1 MDLKAIL
8 KRKVS
13 HMKGIKLECTFW
25 FTVLISYRVVEKNE
39 KVDQEQQKKELED
52 IEDKYFEKYYN
63 ELKNTKQDSNCSYK
77 QIPKFFFKLPKED
90 DLLQQKFRE
99 EARSIF
105 LQRRSR
111 ALLDNNEL
119 KVFMNV

>member
-13 HMKGIKLECTFW
+13 HMKGIKLEFTFW
-25 FTVLISYRVVEKNE
+25 FTVLKSYRVVEK

-52 IEDKYFEKYYN
+52 IEDKYFLKYYN
-63 ELKNTKQDSNCSYK
+63 ELKNTKQDSNCSYNR
-77 QIPKFFFKLPKED
+77 IPKFFFKLPKED